1 MPTLAIDL
9 GLKRI
14 GLAYSPDDK
23 IALPLG
29 AVIRV
34 NRDQAAK
41 AALGVAKAYN
51 IDRIV
56 FGVPIGGSS
65 EEAMRRRAAHFAA
78 LIGLDA
84 PVFYED
90 ETNSSQE
97 AATLAAGRLGK
108 TKDGRLDS
116 LAALIILERF
126 LERKCADLSGLKLV

>member
-1 MPTLAIDL
+1 LAIDL

-23 IALPLG
+23 LALTLN
-29 AVIRV
+29 AIIRV

-41 AALGVAKAYN
+41 AARAVALERN

-56 FGVPIGGSS
+56 IGVPIGGSS
-65 EEAMRRRAAHFAA
+65 EEQMRRRAAHFAA
-78 LIGLDA
+78 LIGLA
-84 PVFYED
+84 VPVFYED

-97 AATLAAGRLGK
+97 AAALGGGRLGK
-108 TKDGRLDS
+108 AKDGRLDS

-126 LERKCADLSGLKLV
+126 LERKCASLSGLKLL